1 MKTAKKEKKGTGRGR
16 KPKFGA
22 DRTRGS
28 LTIRLRDRVRYDL
41 EKAAEAAGRSLS
53 EEVEHRL
60 ELMLSRRDE
69 LTYELGHD
77 VLAIAK
83 AAGQALWHIERWSG
97 KRWTEDEETF
107 ALFTQA
113 TAELIRNYRDVV
125 RRERRDTPHGNF
137 EGKSPTE
144 LAKMFASLAGILPPR
159 PLKQSEF
166 NPEVEYARQRAS
178 LNSWLSIIKKHG
190 SRPIESEESEIL
202 KGNDK

>member
-1 MKTAKKEKKGTGRGR
+1 MKAAKKEKRPGRGR

-28 LTIRLRDRVRYDL
+28 LTIRLRDRVRDDL

-60 ELMLSRRDE
+60 ELMLNRRDE

-83 AAGQALWHIERWSG
+83 AAGQTLWHIERWSG
-97 KRWTEDEETF
+97 KRWIEDEETF

-113 TAELIRNYRDVV
+113 TAEVIRNYRDVV
-125 RRERRDTPHGNF
+125 RLERRDTPHGDF

-144 LAKMFASLAGILPPR
+144 LAKMFASLAGIAPPR

-166 NPEVEYARQRAS
+166 NPEVEYARQRTS
-178 LNSWLSIIKKHG
+178 LDSWLSTIEKHG
-190 SRPIESEESEIL
+190 SRPIESGGGEIL
-202 KGNDK
+202 KGGSK